1 MSMVFMIIIA
11 PFAWLIVHF
20 TTKLLFD
27 NKEAIIMI
35 QDKIMERKMER
46 KKEPVIDD
54 IMEEVKLYDVVAKP
68 INEVPK
74 TKRENNAVVRK
85 TTGREIELRNSL
97 LKCLAVIGLA
107 GLSAWWKLA
116 SPALYIP
123 AVILPLLR
131 MSYKF
136 GEWKGQTK

>member
-1 MSMVFMIIIA
+1 MSMVFMLIIA

-27 NKEAIIMI
+27 NKEAIIMM
-35 QDKIMERKMER
+35 QDKIMERK
-46 KKEPVIDD
+46 KEDVVDD
-54 IMEEVKLYDVVAKP
+54 IVDEALKYDVIVKP
-68 INEVPK
+68 INEAPK
-74 TKRENNAVVRK
+74 TKRETKAVVRK
-85 TTGREIELRNSL
+85 LTGGEIELRNNL

-116 SPALYIP
+116 SPVLYGS
-123 AVILPLLR
+123 VIVLTLCS
-131 MSYKF
+131 MSYKV

>member
-1 MSMVFMIIIA
+1 MSFIFAVIMS
-11 PFAWLIVHF
+11 PFIWLIVHF

-27 NKEAIIMI
+27 NKEAIIMM
-35 QDKIMERKMER
+35 QDKIMER

-54 IMEEVKLYDVVAKP
+54 IMEEVKLYDAIVEP
-68 INEVPK
+68 IVEAPK
-74 TKRENNAVVRK
+74 AKRENKSVVHK

-97 LKCLAVIGLA
+97 LKCLSVIGLA

-116 SPALYIP
+116 SPVLYVP

-131 MSYKF
+131 MSYKV

>member
-1 MSMVFMIIIA
+1 MSMVFMLIIA

-20 TTKLLFD
+20 TTKFLFD
-27 NKEAIIMI
+27 NKEAIIMM
-35 QDKIMERKMER
+35 QDKIMER

-54 IMEEVKLYDVVAKP
+54 IMDEVRLYDAIVEP
-68 INEVPK
+68 IVEAPK
-74 TKRENNAVVRK
+74 AKRENKAVVHK
-85 TTGREIELRNSL
+85 STGREIELRNSL

-116 SPALYIP
+116 SPILCVP

>member
-1 MSMVFMIIIA
+1 MSFVFCLIIS
-11 PFAWLIVHF
+11 PFVWLIVHF

-35 QDKIMERKMER
+35 QDKIMERK
-46 KKEPVIDD
+46 KEPVIDD
-54 IMEEVKLYDVVAKP
+54 IMDEVKLYDAIVEP
-68 INEVPK
+68 IVEAPK
-74 TKRENNAVVRK
+74 AKRENKAVVHK
-85 TTGREIELRNSL
+85 PTGGEIELRNSL

-116 SPALYIP
+116 SPVLYVP
-123 AVILPLLR
+123 AIVLTLCG

-136 GEWKGQTK
+136 GEWKGKTK

>member
-1 MSMVFMIIIA
+1 MM
-11 PFAWLIVHF
+11 
-20 TTKLLFD
+20 
-27 NKEAIIMI
+27 
-35 QDKIMERKMER
+35 QDKITE
-46 KKEPVIDD
+46 KKREPVIDD
-54 IMEEVKLYDVVAKP
+54 IMDEVKLYDVVAKP

-107 GLSAWWKLA
+107 ALSAWCKLA
-116 SPALYIP
+116 SPVLYVP
-123 AVILPLLR
+123 AAILPLLR